1 MDELTIDGK
10 TYVSSKRAAKL
21 TGYAKDYVG
30 QLCRE
35 GRLESRLVGRSWYVL
50 LDALNSHRF
59 KADEMPKDEVPVVL
73 QTEKVWEKPRYSPVE
88 SSTLPNLSQARSVNR
103 MYAPSERDV
112 RVQNEEHVALVS
124 QMQDAW
130 QEWFTSKAT
139 QEVESEAAVQ
149 TEGIDKESSTNNL
162 EYTTFYGE
170 DTVIEAPVEE
180 IEPEPTSEPVAAEEV
195 PVVRIMETKVTRRE
209 DIQGAPTKPQRNSR
223 SQRTG
228 GSLFLTNVTR
238 ATLITVSLVFVGIAV
253 VGSGLIDTIG
263 SKSIANIPVLNV
275 IAGVSAAK

>member
-59 KADEMPKDEVPVVL
+59 KAGEMPKVEVPVEQ

-88 SSTLPNLSQARSVNR
+88 PSTLPDLSQMRSVNR

-139 QEVESEAAVQ
+139 HEVENEAVAQ
-149 TEGIDKESSTNNL
+149 TQVIEEESSTNNL
-162 EYTTFYGE
+162 ESTTFYGE
-170 DTVIEAPVEE
+170 DTVIDAPVEG
-180 IEPEPTSEPVAAEEV
+180 IESEPTSKAVAAEEV
-195 PVVRIMETKVTRRE
+195 PVVRIIETKVTHRE
-209 DIQGAPTKPQRNSR
+209 DIQGATTKPQRQSR
-223 SQRTG
+223 PQSAG
-228 GSLFLTNVTR
+228 GSVFLIHVTR
-238 ATLITVSLVFVGIAV
+238 AALITVSLIFAGIAV

-263 SKSIANIPVLNV
+263 SKSIANIPVLNI
-275 IAGVSAAK
+275 IAGVTATE